1 MTILRDLS
9 VLWSLFHI
17 LILFVLLYRPRY
29 PKKTTIIL
37 TVAFMGPLALLNVAG
52 LVKCG
57 AEFMGQAFLLT
68 GTLPSLLFFWFMSQD
83 KRGKFFFTFCLADT
97 VSYWIIELTSLVD
110 FYFGGQRYILMLIGR
125 LALFPLAEWAAY
137 RYLRKPYRE
146 LQESVVKGWGLF
158 AGMTVLYYLLL
169 AVAANFPVS
178 IMKRPQ
184 ELPAFLLIMALMP
197 MTYATILAAMYRQ
210 LLLFKR
216 QQGERMLREQKNT
229 LEMRL
234 ENQQYLRK
242 MKHDMKSYT
251 ATLSGLLAAGKTEE
265 AKDYLRDMEQEM
277 DSGWGQFSQN
287 PYINATVAYYDRKL
301 EELHAKRRIDIRT
314 GEEALPHMELCRIL
328 ANGMEN
334 ACDELRVLVQEKR
347 EMSVHMQYNRDR
359 LLIRI
364 KNRCREGRHV
374 EQGKLPETDKE
385 GRGHGYGLHSMKE
398 AVERLSGDMVC
409 YTENGYFVL
418 DVMVPC
424 RSFMPFHRERSA
436 FRADGFLDVIE
447 E

>member
-9 VLWSLFHI
+9 VLWSLSHI
-17 LILFVLLYRPRY
+17 LVLFMLLYRSRY
-29 PKKTTIIL
+29 PKKITVIVTT
-37 TVAFMGPLALLNVAG
+37 VVMGALALLNVAG
-52 LVKCG
+52 LVKYG
-57 AEFMGQAFLLT
+57 TEFMGQVFLLT
-68 GTLPSLLFFWFMSQD
+68 CTLPSLLFFWFMSQD
-83 KRGKFFFTFCLADT
+83 KKGRFFFTFCLADT
-97 VSYWIIELTSLVD
+97 VSYWIIALTNILD
-110 FYFGGQRYILMLIGR
+110 FYLGGQRYILMLIGR
-125 LALFPLAEWAAY
+125 LVLFPLVEWAAY

-146 LQESVVKGWGLF
+146 LQESVAKGWGLF
-158 AGMTVLYYLLL
+158 AGMTALYYLLF
-169 AVAANFPVS
+169 AVTANFPV
-178 IMKRPQ
+178 IITKRPQ

-197 MTYATILAAMYRQ
+197 MTYATILASMYRQ
-210 LLLFKR
+210 LLLFR
-216 QQGERMLREQKNT
+216 RHQSERMLREQKNT

-234 ENQQYLRK
+234 ENQQCIRK
-242 MKHDMKSYT
+242 IKHDMKSYT
-251 ATLSGLLAAGKTEE
+251 ATLSGLLAAGKAEE

-334 ACDELRVLVQEKR
+334 ACDELSILAQEKR

-364 KNRCREGRHV
+364 KNRCREGRYV

-385 GRGHGYGLHSMKE
+385 GQGHGYGLSSMQE
-398 AVERLSGDMVC
+398 AVERLYGDMVC

-418 DVMVPC
+418 DVMIPC
-424 RSFMPFHRERSA
+424 KSFMPSHRECSA
-436 FRADGFLDVIE
+436 FREDGFSDVQ
-447 E
+447 